1 MTGPEPV
8 QRAGRPQR
16 EAGRANVSAA
26 QHWAALRWDERLE
39 QFATHLRSTRQL
51 APLTVRNYLNDLQA
65 FGEYLLKRGVRDFD
79 EPDRLF
85 LRAYL
90 AWLVELGYVR
100 ASISRKLSA
109 LRAFY
114 RFLDEKG
121 VVGRDQTDLVV
132 APKLDRRLPGAV
144 SLQDVEKLLAG
155 PDTSASVGIRDR
167 ALLELLYAAGLRVA
181 EAEALD
187 SADVDFDTR
196 EVRVVGKGR
205 KERVAL
211 LGRPALEAL
220 QRYLRDVRPGWV
232 RRRSEDALF
241 LSRFGSRLS
250 ARSIQKLVKR
260 YALRAGLDLD
270 FHTHTLRHSFATH
283 LLDGGADLRVVQE
296 LLGHASPATTQIY
309 THVSSAQ
316 ARQVYL
322 KAHPRARRATG
333 EPD

>member
-1 MTGPEPV
+1 MTASERAH
-8 QRAGRPQR
+8 RAGGH
-16 EAGRANVSAA
+16 ADVLV
-26 QHWAALRWDERLE
+26 ALHWDERLE
-39 QFATHLRSTRQL
+39 EFATHLRSARQL
-51 APLTVRNYLNDLQA
+51 APLTVRNYLTDLQA
-65 FGEYLLKRGVRDFD
+65 FGEYLLKRGVRDFG
-79 EPDRLF
+79 EPDRRF

-90 AWLVELGYVR
+90 AWLIELGYVK

-121 VVGRDQTDLVV
+121 VVSRDQTDLVV

-144 SLQDVEKLLAG
+144 SQQDIEKLLAG
-155 PDTSASVGIRDR
+155 PDTSTPVGIRDR

-187 SADVDFDTR
+187 RADADFGAR
-196 EVRVVGKGR
+196 EVRVVGKGH

-211 LGRPALEAL
+211 LGRPAIDAL
-220 QRYLRDVRPGWV
+220 QQYLKDVRPGWV

-241 LSRFGSRLS
+241 LSRYGTRLS

-270 FHTHTLRHSFATH
+270 FHIHTIRHSFATH

-322 KAHPRARRATG
+322 KAHPRARRTTG
-333 EPD
+333 KPA